1 MNLLLLHPSDVSEAG
16 DAIVTAR
23 QSAHIRSIL
32 KLEVNDSINI
42 GIVGGDIGT
51 AKIAELRPDAVVL
64 TEIKTTLAPPPP
76 LPLCLILALPRPRV
90 LNRLLQTVTSLG
102 VTQLHLLQSARVEKS
117 YWQTPLLAEDS
128 VREQLLLGLEQACA
142 TQLPTI
148 HHHRRFTPF
157 IDDVLPALVRRYNRA
172 LIAHPR
178 VDTGHVTPLMT
189 ETILAIGPEGG
200 FLPKEV
206 ATFER
211 AQFTPFSLGQRVL
224 KTETAVPVALTR
236 LFPVV

>member
-1 MNLLLLHPSDVSEAG
+1 MNLLLLHPSDVSEAA
-16 DAIVTAR
+16 DATVTGR

-51 AKIAELRPDAVVL
+51 AKIAELRSDAVVL
-64 TEIKTTLAPPPP
+64 TEIKTTLAPPPL

-90 LNRLLQTVTSLG
+90 LNRLLQTATSLG
-102 VTQLHLLQSARVEKS
+102 IAELHLLQSARVEKS
-117 YWQTPLLAEDS
+117 YWQTPLLAADS

-148 HHHRRFTPF
+148 HQHRRFTPF
-157 IDDVLPALVRRYNRA
+157 IEDVLPALVRRSDRA

-178 VDTGHVTPLMT
+178 ADTGQIKPEMT
-189 ETILAIGPEGG
+189 ETLLAIGPEGG

-206 ATFER
+206 ATFEHAR
-211 AQFTPFSLGQRVL
+211 FTPFSLGRRVL

-236 LFPVV
+236 VFPVV